1 LGIVISTDY
10 QNLKSIDPVSF
21 GYYYF
26 STKMAKKLAKERYP
40 FQEIESRWQR
50 KWKEEGLF
58 FVNRDRKIRKFYCL
72 EMFPYPSGDI
82 HIGHVRNYSIGDV
95 LARFK
100 RMTGYNV
107 LHPIGWD
114 SFGLP
119 AENAAIEK
127 NIHPAKWTSTN
138 IANMKRQLKQLG
150 FSYDWSREIATY
162 KPEYYRWNQW
172 IFLQMLERGLAYKK
186 RAEVNFC
193 PQCNTVLANEQVED
207 GNCWRCGSEVTQKTL
222 SQWFL
227 KISHYADELLDWLDR
242 LPHWPERVKLMQQN
256 WIGKSVG
263 VMVNFK
269 FDGEDFPIFTT
280 RPDTIY
286 GVTFMAIAPEHPLV
300 EKIIEGAASPKELKA
315 FVKRV
320 KAEDRIKRESADYE
334 KEGIFTGRWVT
345 NPLNDEKVPLYI
357 ANFVLMEYGTGAIMA
372 VPGHDQRDFEFA
384 RKYDLPIRVVIQNEE
399 RSLDPESM
407 EEAWVKDGIN
417 VNSGPISDLPNRR
430 GIEEISSYIEKK
442 GYGHK
447 AINYRLKDW
456 LISRQRY
463 WGTPIPI
470 IYCDGCGI
478 VPVPDEQLPVILPE
492 DVDFSGKE
500 NPLRANSSFVNTV
513 CPRCG
518 NAAERETDTMDTFI
532 DSSWYFERYCS
543 PDEGSVPFKK
553 DDAGYWMNVD
563 QYIGGIE
570 HAILHLLYARFFT
583 KFLRDI
589 RLISCDEPFE
599 RLLTQGMVTKETYYC
614 LKHGYIYPSDVG
626 EKDRCKLCGSEVE
639 IGRIEKMS
647 KSKKNVVD
655 PDDIVKRYGSDTV
668 RLFILFASPPEK
680 DLEWSESGVDGSFR
694 FLNRLYRL
702 FKGIKKL
709 GDKEIAHLN
718 EFEKEILKSAGYSGV
733 IRNVLFF
740 TSKTIKKVTED
751 IEVRF
756 HLNTAISA
764 IMEMVNFLAGLD
776 RKAIE
781 NSSDTL
787 LAYLYSLKTVIVLLS
802 PFVPHITEELWHN
815 LGYKSFLLNEPWPSF
830 NPDLAKEDIITVVI
844 QINGKLRSRIQV
856 PQNTSDREL
865 EKLALENEKTKK
877 YTKGKRIAKVI
888 VVQGKLVNIVVQ

>member
-1 LGIVISTDY
+1 
-10 QNLKSIDPVSF
+10 
-21 GYYYF
+21 
-26 STKMAKKLAKERYP
+26 MEHYP

-50 KWKEEGLF
+50 KWREKNLF
-58 FVNRDRKIRKFYCL
+58 SVNKAAPKKNQKIHKFYCL
-72 EMFPYPSGDI
+72 EMFPYPSGNI

-95 LARFK
+95 LARYK

-127 NIHPAKWTSTN
+127 NVHPAKWTSTN

-172 IFLQMLERGLAYKK
+172 IFLQMLKRELAYKK
-186 RAEVNFC
+186 RAEVNYC
-193 PQCNTVLANEQVED
+193 PQCNTVLANEQVEE
-207 GNCWRCGSEVTQKTL
+207 GNCWRCGSTVTQKTL

-227 KISHYADELLDWLDR
+227 KISDYADELLDWLDR

-256 WIGKSVG
+256 WIGKSSG

-269 FDGEDFPIFTT
+269 LDGEDFPIFTT

-286 GVTFMAIAPEHPLV
+286 GVTFMALAPEHPLV
-300 EKIIEGAASPKELKA
+300 EKIIEEAGNPKELKT
-315 FVKRV
+315 FVERV
-320 KAEDRIKRESADYE
+320 KAEDKIKRESADYE
-334 KEGIFTGRWVT
+334 KEGVFTDRWVI
-345 NPLNDEKVPLYI
+345 NPLNKEKVPLYI

-384 RKYDLPIRVVIQNEE
+384 KKYDLPIKVVIQNKD
-399 RSLDPESM
+399 RSLDPEKM
-407 EEAWVKDGIN
+407 KGAWVEDGIN
-417 VNSGPISDLPNRR
+417 VDSGPISGLPNHQ
-430 GIEEISSYIEKK
+430 GIEEITSYIESKEF
-442 GYGHK
+442 GHRE
-447 AINYRLKDW
+447 INYRLKDW

-470 IYCDGCGI
+470 IYCEECGI
-478 VPVPDEQLPVILPE
+478 VPVPDDQLPVILPE
-492 DVDFSGKE
+492 DADFSGKE
-500 NPLRANSSFVNTV
+500 NPLSAKGSFINTA

-518 NAAERETDTMDTFI
+518 KAAKRETDTMDTFI

-543 PDEGSVPFKK
+543 PHEGGLPFKK
-553 DDAGYWMNVD
+553 DDASYWMNVD

-589 RLISCDEPFE
+589 KLISYDEPFE

-614 LKHGYIYPSDVG
+614 LKHGYIYPGDVG
-626 EKDRCKLCGSEVE
+626 ENNRCSLCGSEVE

-680 DLEWSESGVDGSFR
+680 DLEWSESGVEGSFR

-709 GDKEIAHLN
+709 QDKEIARLS
-718 EFEKEILKSAGYSGV
+718 EFEKKVLKNGSYDGIVREI
-733 IRNVLFF
+733 LFF
-740 TSKTIKKVTED
+740 TSKTIKKVTDD

-764 IMEMVNFLAGLD
+764 IMEMVNFLSGLD
-776 RKAIE
+776 SKE
-781 NSSDTL
+781 MKNSSDIH
-787 LAYLYSLKTVIVLLS
+787 LAYLYGLKSVVVLLS
-802 PFVPHITEELWHN
+802 PFVPHITEELWHK

-844 QINGKLRSRIQV
+844 QINGKLRSRLQV
-856 PQNTSDREL
+856 PRNTPDGEL
-865 EKLALENEKTKK
+865 ERLALENEKIKK
-877 YTKGKRIAKVI
+877 YTEGKHVVKVI
-888 VVQGKLVNIVVQ
+888 VVQGKLVNIVVK